1 MVDKGIQELISE
13 ILRYNVDAGPVSADT
28 LAIVTNQLNSR
39 IRGRGLTAWEILY
52 QRDHESGSQL
62 DLDDGKLAD
71 LQENTRLINQQ
82 ASAKH
87 KAEGGPVAKSADV
100 VPGSLVYIKN
110 DRSKNRGRERY
121 FVVDVRGNDCVLKKM
136 LKTQIRAKEQILK
149 LTEVMLVTPST
160 VCRED
165 YERGF
170 DSSDE
175 DEMLLPSG
183 SGTKVAV
190 DNIQTNHRSDSL
202 NDNIQVN
209 RPDNFTQIAPELN
222 ITDNYEQS
230 HSSDDVTPEENLV
243 APDSLMATDHTV
255 AESPIAP
262 VASEDGGRK
271 SSRLRKKPVW
281 MEDYE
286 P

>member
-1 MVDKGIQELISE
+1 M
-13 ILRYNVDAGPVSADT
+13 
-28 LAIVTNQLNSR
+28 
-39 IRGRGLTAWEILY
+39 
-52 QRDHESGSQL
+52 
-62 DLDDGKLAD
+62 
-71 LQENTRLINQQ
+71 
-82 ASAKH
+82 
-87 KAEGGPVAKSADV
+87 
-100 VPGSLVYIKN
+100 YIKN
-110 DRSKNRGRERY
+110 DKSKNRGRERY

-136 LKTQIRAKEQILK
+136 LKSQLRAKEQILK
-149 LTEVMLVTPST
+149 LTEVMLVTPNT

-183 SGTKVAV
+183 SGANVAA
-190 DNIQTNHRSDSL
+190 DSIQTNHRSDSL

-209 RPDNFTQIAPELN
+209 RPDNFNQIPPELD
-222 ITDNYEQS
+222 IADNYEQS
-230 HSSDDVTPEENLV
+230 HFSDITPEENPV
-243 APDSLMATDHTV
+243 IPDSLMAADHTV

-271 SSRLRKKPVW
+271 SSRVKRKPAW
-281 MEDYE
+281 MQDYE